1 MESKAKI
8 IQMLKGILTVCRACE
23 AGFNAASTSIE
34 GKTSRDL
41 VATCAEQHREFAEEL
56 RNEIYFHSDQEFDAA
71 PPTDA
76 WHEILEA
83 LPTAD
88 DEKILIACERM
99 EQALLRIY
107 QDALAME
114 IPWDVESV
122 LSHQHAEVKN
132 ACFFLSALELF
143 SQHQFAM

>member
-1 MESKAKI
+1 MESKVKI
-8 IQMLKGILTVCRACE
+8 IQMLKGLLTVCRACE
-23 AGFNAASTSIE
+23 QGFRSAAGILH
-34 GKTSRDL
+34 GKTARDL
-41 VATCAEQHREFAEEL
+41 ISTCADQHREFAEEL
-56 RNEIYFHSDQEFDAA
+56 RNEIYFHSDEEFDAA
-71 PPTDA
+71 PPKDA
-76 WHEILEA
+76 WHEISKA
-83 LPTAD
+83 LPSHD
-88 DEKILIACERM
+88 DETILNACERM

-122 LSHQHAEVKN
+122 LSHQNVEIKN

>member
-1 MESKAKI
+1 MESKTKI
-8 IQMLKGILTVCRACE
+8 IQMLKGLLTVCRACE
-23 AGFNAASTSIE
+23 TGFRAAAKTIG

-41 VATCAEQHREFAEEL
+41 VATCADQHHEFAEEL
-56 RNEIYFHSDQEFDAA
+56 RNEIYFHTDEEFDAA
-71 PPTDA
+71 PPKDS
-76 WHEILEA
+76 WHEIHNA
-83 LPTAD
+83 LSTHD
-88 DEKILIACERM
+88 DERILIACERM

-122 LSHQHAEVKN
+122 LSHQHSEIKN